1 MTTKPESAAGQIIPW
16 RSMKP
21 AEKDRA
27 ILEFVGMQGVA
38 TSAQGQQWF
47 GLRYEK
53 PIRDRMTK
61 MSNGNNPLLTHRNL
75 PRPWASRYRVYSAF
89 LTDAGAAVLNEM
101 NGTTILAPSQAT
113 QEKNF
118 VHGLGIVDIAI
129 ALKRMGLSCD
139 MERRMDIPDDDDG
152 GFIRPDIL
160 CHLDGSH
167 MLIEFEQTRSEQN
180 LSERLLGRLRRWQE
194 IFTSPVMRDVLPDV
208 IVLFAMKE
216 SEDRYTT
223 STWSKVLYE
232 LSQELGG
239 SPAFSVWSMSIADFL
254 NNPTLDLRRYKR
266 LIPSLYPDSDAL
278 ADERERFFHAQA
290 VSVPTLPGLQ
300 KAWQAARSYHLD
312 YRGRLTEMQLTTS
325 VRKAFLDCC
334 DDLFSMVISG
344 PESSRWNNG
353 GVPWIGIGVL
363 RCWFEQ
369 PSMSDFRLRLI
380 NALESLK
387 SSYGRGLYSAADTLE
402 RMVVWGTILR
412 QFGFGRGGPLAF
424 YAQVG
429 TSEKDQDRRS
439 GLIPVFTI
447 SSPWPGIREDQ
458 DAANVTVQALT
469 WLVQTLMDYPVELG
483 LTKENK
489 KALSSVTLNSPNH
502 AGDIA
507 FQDINSDPP
516 VEEP

>member
-1 MTTKPESAAGQIIPW
+1 MTTKPESAAGQIPW

-27 ILEFVGMQGVA
+27 ILEFVGLQGVA

-61 MSNGNNPLLTHRNL
+61 MSSGNNPLLTHRNL

-89 LTDAGAAVLNEM
+89 LTDAGAAVLNET
-101 NGTTILAPSQAT
+101 NGTSILAPSQAT

-118 VHGLGIVDIAI
+118 VHGLGIVDIAL
-129 ALKRMGLSCD
+129 ALKQMGLSCD

-167 MLIEFEQTRSEQN
+167 MLIEFEQTRSEQK

-239 SPAFSVWSMSIADFL
+239 PPAFSVWSMSIADFL
-254 NNPTLDLRRYKR
+254 KNPTLDLRRYKR
-266 LIPSLYPDSDAL
+266 LVPSLYPDSDAL
-278 ADERERFFHAQA
+278 ADERERFFRAQA
-290 VSVPTLPGLQ
+290 VSVPSLPGLQ
-300 KAWQAARSYHLD
+300 KAWQAAGSYHLD
-312 YRGRLTEMQLTTS
+312 YRGRLTEMQLTIS

-363 RCWFEQ
+363 RYWIEQ
-369 PSMSDFRLRLI
+369 PVFADFRIRLI
-380 NALESLK
+380 DALEKFK
-387 SSYGRGLYSAADTLE
+387 SSYGRGLNSAADALE
-402 RMVVWGTILR
+402 RLVWDTLLR
-412 QFGFGRGGPLAF
+412 QFGIGRDGPLSF
-424 YAQVG
+424 YAQIG
-429 TSEKDQDRRS
+429 TTEKDKDRRS
-439 GLIPVFTI
+439 GLVPVFII
-447 SSPWPGIREDQ
+447 SAPWAGIRENQ
-458 DAANVTVQALT
+458 DEADTTVQSLT
-469 WLVQTLMDYPVELG
+469 WLVTMLMEYSVELG
-483 LTKENK
+483 LTKDNK
-489 KALSSVTLNSPNH
+489 KAQSRTVLDSRRRKPAVE
-502 AGDIA
+502 
-507 FQDINSDPP
+507 SDTPLP
-516 VEEP
+516 DDD